1 MVAENYIYDGLNKD
15 IKPLKYILRI
25 KPDFKTFVYSG
36 SEEIH
41 INADKSTNKIMLHSN
56 KINLDSISI
65 KNEKTKES
73 IGYQVKSHSN
83 LITLNL
89 DKNIKGN
96 YIISINFHAK
106 NNDQMYGFYRSEYKN
121 ETTGKN
127 EYLLSTQ
134 FEPNSAR
141 AAFPCFDIPS
151 FKSTFKLYLTIEN
164 GYDAISNM
172 PIQSS
177 KKTGKYKVI
186 EFKESPKMSTYL
198 LYIGVGKFEYLKGKF
213 GNLPIRVITTEGKSK
228 MGKFA
233 LETAKK
239 SLKFYE
245 NYFGIK
251 YPMEKLDLI
260 AVPDFAAGAMEN
272 WGALT
277 FRENALLYNDKSTS
291 EPLKHN
297 IAITVAHELA
307 HQWFGDLVTMKWW
320 DDLWLNESFATFMSY
335 KAVDFA
341 YPKWDILGE
350 LYLDRSSAFLEDG
363 LKNTHPISVEIK
375 KSDDANSIFDSI
387 SYEKGSA
394 ILDMI
399 NDFIGDKPFSKGL
412 NIYLKTFAYSN
423 TYKEDLWDS
432 IQKALQN
439 DKKLKDVSINKM
451 MKSWIENPG
460 YPILDLKS
468 NGKSLNIIQSRFFIS
483 GKKINNGNNWIIPM
497 KYKVDETE
505 YKAVIESKSTT
516 INIPNNKRLIINPNQ
531 SGFYVTKYETPLIK
545 KIFRDI
551 NSKDFDNKMIA
562 GLVSNTYLLLKSS
575 NIRIEEFID
584 LIEPGYKNISY
595 PSLILLNGY
604 LLGLY
609 SIFYKTK
616 ISKKIKDL
624 SLKLNQYI
632 IKTVGFD
639 KSKNDSE
646 INKEVRFN
654 AISNLVTMGD
664 LDTSKKL
671 SDISKKYFKNKS
683 YDIDRNIK
691 SSMYKN
697 YALNGG
703 PKEFEFL
710 KKVYQ
715 ENKDVVEK
723 HIILS
728 AFGYFNKSEL
738 YNKIL
743 DYSLSKNVKI
753 QDSIYITSSFLIL
766 PGRDKIYFSWL
777 KKNWQKLKNIYEPS
791 TLMLLDFISE
801 LSYVNDESLE
811 EEIKQFFSN
820 KANLRFDVK
829 SEYDKV
835 IEKINNNIR
844 MLKNN
849 D

>member
-1 MVAENYIYDGLNKD
+1 MTYKVDKLDETVTFKLPKKMIGLVK
-15 IKPLKYILRI
+15 LILN
-25 KPDFKTFVYSG
+25 FKG
-36 SEEIH
+36 
-41 INADKSTNKIMLHSN
+41 
-56 KINLDSISI
+56 
-65 KNEKTKES
+65 
-73 IGYQVKSHSN
+73 
-83 LITLNL
+83 
-89 DKNIKGN
+89 
-96 YIISINFHAK
+96 K
-106 NNDQMYGFYRSEYKN
+106 NNDQMYGFYKSSYIEK
-121 ETTGKN
+121 GK
-127 EYLLSTQ
+127 EKYLLSSQ
-134 FEPNSAR
+134 FEPSDAR
-141 AAFPCFDIPS
+141 AAFPCFDEPNFKATFDIS
-151 FKSTFKLYLTIEN
+151 FIINQSLE
-164 GYDAISNM
+164 AVSNM
-172 PIQSS
+172 PIKSS
-177 KKTGKYKVI
+177 IKRSKGMKLVTFKTT
-186 EFKESPKMSTYL
+186 PLMSTYL
-198 LYIGVGKFEYLKGKF
+198 VYLGVGDFESVSGKV
-213 GNLPIRVITTEGKSK
+213 GNLPLRVLTIPGKK
-228 MGKFA
+228 VYAKLA
-233 LETAKK
+233 LEYTKK
-239 SLKFYE
+239 FMSFYFK
-245 NYFGIK
+245 YFNID
-251 YPMEKLDLI
+251 YPLPKMDLI
-260 AVPDFAAGAMEN
+260 AVPDFSAGAMEN
-272 WGALT
+272 WGAIT
-277 FRENALLYNDKSTS
+277 FRDTAIFATNKSS
-291 EPLKHN
+291 S
-297 IAITVAHELA
+297 ITKERVSITIAHELA

-835 IEKINNNIR
+835 IEKIDNNIR